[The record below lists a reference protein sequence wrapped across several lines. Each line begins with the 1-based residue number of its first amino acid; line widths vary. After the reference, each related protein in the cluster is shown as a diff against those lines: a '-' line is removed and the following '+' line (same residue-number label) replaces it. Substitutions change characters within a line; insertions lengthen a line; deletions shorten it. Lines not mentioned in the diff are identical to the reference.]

1 MKTWKKQMA
10 VMVAVMMFAM
20 SFAGCAAP
28 KTEAPAEEPGNS
40 EAAEVP
46 AEKPEEST
54 GDGYTIGMNFGY
66 PDSEFF
72 QMVELGLKKAF
83 DAKGWDYIVTYGN
96 NEKITENTTTLLAQ
110 EVDAIV
116 DFGCNAEIGSAMV
129 KMAEEK
135 SVPVICIDVMY
146 DGAYFFGADN
156 VQAGEKLGDEMAE
169 WIQKN
174 WDGQLDSIFVTYGSS
189 DSEAVMNRTQ
199 KPVEK
204 LKEAFGLTD
213 EDVFWYDCAITQQEG
228 IRQAVGDYLSAHSD
242 QKHIAHIS
250 NTEANAVTA
259 MAAADTSPRG
269 ADMCH
274 GTHSESGWTFEHF
287 TTTEESADTYVG
299 CVAYD
304 PANYGGYVADMLQ
317 TLFDGGELES
327 ETLMKHEVIT
337 RKNYETYLEAY
348 NAAKEELSK

>member
-135 SVPVICIDVMY
+135 SVPVICI
-146 DGAYFFGADN
+146 
-156 VQAGEKLGDEMAE
+156 EMR
-169 WIQKN
+169 WQSGFRKT
-174 WDGQLDSIFVTYGSS
+174 GTDSLIPFLSPTVL
-189 DSEAVMNRTQ
+189 RT
-199 KPVEK
+199 
-204 LKEAFGLTD
+204 
-213 EDVFWYDCAITQQEG
+213 
-228 IRQAVGDYLSAHSD
+228 
-242 QKHIAHIS
+242 
-250 NTEANAVTA
+250 
-259 MAAADTSPRG
+259 
-269 ADMCH
+269 
-274 GTHSESGWTFEHF
+274 
-287 TTTEESADTYVG
+287 
-299 CVAYD
+299 
-304 PANYGGYVADMLQ
+304 
-317 TLFDGGELES
+317 
-327 ETLMKHEVIT
+327 
-337 RKNYETYLEAY
+337 
-348 NAAKEELSK
+348 AKRL